1 MTRATEVAGYIISM
15 MKDEASGTEPEE
27 NDLTP
32 LKLQKLLYYCQGYS
46 LALTGKPAFEEEIEA
61 WRLGP
66 VVESVYQEYKKYN
79 RKIIPYSSFESEPDE
94 VLKSIIRLVLSDKRL
109 FSGEALSQATHKERP
124 WVESYKGDYKNARIS
139 QELMKE
145 YFSSEIQRR
154 EEDDDDEDE
163 AWKSIAEP
171 LSIKE
176 LEFLL
181 EEI

>member
-1 MTRATEVAGYIISM
+1 MKKATEVARCLISM

-46 LALTGKPAFEEEIEA
+46 LALTGKPVFEDEIEA

-66 VVESVYQEYKKYN
+66 VVESVYHEYKRYN
-79 RKIIPYSSFESEPDE
+79 RKIIPYSSLESEPDE
-94 VLKSIIRLVLSDKRL
+94 TLKSIIRLVLSDKRL
-109 FSGEALSQATHKERP
+109 CSGEALSQATHRERP
-124 WVESYKGDYKNARIS
+124 WRESYKGDYVNAVIP

-145 YFSSEIQRR
+145 YFSSELLKR
-154 EEDDDDEDE
+154 EEDYKDEDE
-163 AWKSIAEP
+163 AWEKLAEP
-171 LSIKE
+171 LSIRE
-176 LEFLL
+176 LEVLL